1 MDLTGPQLSRRTFT
15 RSAVVLGA
23 AGALAGLGALGTAR
37 AASSP
42 GGADWLAALPDSAP
56 LARLTIPGT
65 HDTCA
70 LYDGPL
76 VQCQT
81 LSVPDQLTAGIRFL
95 DMRCRAING
104 VFAIHHSQFFQ
115 NIFFGDVL
123 NDCQAFL
130 AQHPGETVLMR
141 VKQEYSTISDADF
154 AAIFNTYLSR
164 WTGLFWMENR
174 IPTLGEV
181 RGRVVLLADNGGLP
195 GIGWNGPLVDLEDDY
210 DIGTIFDFNGRKW
223 PEVSAHLSAAEA
235 ATDPQRLFITFTSSS
250 GWGLWPRQAA
260 DAMNSELSGY
270 LTGLDHASC
279 PALGVVPMD
288 FVTTTSPAAWYGL
301 NFGA

>member
-37 AASSP
+37 AASLP

-76 VQCQT
+76 VQCQN

-115 NIFFGDVL
+115 
-123 NDCQAFL
+123 
-130 AQHPGETVLMR
+130 
-141 VKQEYSTISDADF
+141 ISRDWRF
-154 AAIFNTYLSR
+154 
-164 WTGLFWMENR
+164 
-174 IPTLGEV
+174 
-181 RGRVVLLADNGGLP
+181 LP
-195 GIGWNGPLVDLEDDY
+195 GQRPGARFGVS
-210 DIGTIFDFNGRKW
+210 K
-223 PEVSAHLSAAEA
+223 VSASLRGVRTDHGNHQARPRHGHLL
-235 ATDPQRLFITFTSSS
+235 Q
-250 GWGLWPRQAA
+250 
-260 DAMNSELSGY
+260 
-270 LTGLDHASC
+270 
-279 PALGVVPMD
+279 GVRAP
-288 FVTTTSPAAWYGL
+288 
-301 NFGA
+301 